1 MAKELISSL
10 QMASAQWIAFS
21 LESRKASLD
30 KAISNAKASNTQS
43 QTARKLLAESTKS
56 FKKCVK
62 TTEQSVSMND
72 EEKAQFQKLSSSC
85 KDIVKSYQEEIDNL
99 TKRCKAS
106 DSLVTD
112 LNKGLSE
119 ILDPVPLM
127 KNAAEHLDNMS
138 GQVSHLLKGLEEMQR
153 ELEFKQKEY
162 SQTVKGHND
171 EMFQLQKLLEEA
183 NSKNKLLEKELKA
196 AKTESSQQKS
206 YMSKEE
212 KEELIEL
219 RKEVAEYEVEF
230 KNLKNQDI
238 TIKKLNA
245 KIEDLIANQ
254 EEELQ
259 RELKKAQEHLAQTE
273 GRRATEALE
282 REAAMARK
290 LASLELELR
299 AERAGIEATQAS
311 LLEADEG
318 MNEREAAWE
327 AQRQILVDDADRL
340 REQLHEMK
348 RERDDL
354 KIKVE
359 AMREDGVVD
368 KNNVSDVDLSSA
380 QIKDV
385 LAEREAYEAEV
396 NELTSALSA
405 MRDEMKLKDD
415 TMDKLQTSMQATVD
429 SLENERKYLAQKVT
443 DLEAEL
449 ARSPSAEMIN
459 NMRRELRI
467 LKKLEFN
474 AVDIDPE
481 KEAPEITMNPHDDES
496 NLESVL
502 ISKLRKAEAD
512 LVKERREKNSQLQMC
527 EELKI
532 ELAKVTEEKNAVDA
546 LAARLEADL
555 DKATAAPT
563 AVTTNKSDDIRIT
576 INAESTT
583 LQHILDPNAPEPNTN
598 VTTPLPS
605 SDSATDKRNDDHSVA
620 TIVMAQR
627 DRLRA
632 KCDALEA
639 ERDSFK
645 RELQVQVST
654 CESLK
659 ADNTKLYEKVRYL
672 QSYNNSSGIHARNKA
687 SMVDRD
693 LDLEALEQRYEASV
707 DPFKQFSRSE
717 RQRKIKEMSPMERTV
732 FFVARTVL
740 GSKEMR
746 TVLFFYVVGM
756 HLLVF
761 FTTYHW
767 SHGCQS
773 VTHQQHVD
781 SMHAGLPDMEEGSQ

>member
-1 MAKELISSL
+1 M
-10 QMASAQWIAFS
+10 
-21 LESRKASLD
+21 
-30 KAISNAKASNTQS
+30 
-43 QTARKLLAESTKS
+43 
-56 FKKCVK
+56 
-62 TTEQSVSMND
+62 MND
-72 EEKAQFQKLSSSC
+72 DQKAQFQVLSSSC
-85 KDIVKSYQEEIDNL
+85 KAIVKSYQEEIDNL

-106 DSLVTD
+106 DGLVAD
-112 LNKGLSE
+112 LIKALNE
-119 ILDPVPLM
+119 ISDPAPLM
-127 KNAAEHLDNMS
+127 QNASEHLYSMS
-138 GQVSHLLKGLEEMQR
+138 GQVNHLLKGMEEMHR
-153 ELEFKQKEY
+153 ELELKQKEY
-162 SQTVKGHND
+162 SQNIKGQKD
-171 EMFQLQKLLEEA
+171 EMFQMQKLLDEA
-183 NSKNKLLEKELKA
+183 NAKNKVLEKELKN
-196 AKTESSQQKS
+196 AKSEPSSQRS

-219 RKEVAEYEVEF
+219 RREVAEYEVEF

-245 KIEDLIANQ
+245 KIEDLIASK

-318 MNEREAAWE
+318 LNEREAAWE

-340 REQLHEMK
+340 REQLHEIK

-359 AMREDGVVD
+359 AMKEDSGGE
-368 KNNVSDVDLSSA
+368 KNNFTDVDLSSV
-380 QIKDV
+380 QIRDV

-396 NELTSALSA
+396 NELTLAISA
-405 MRDEMKLKDD
+405 MRDEVKLKDE
-415 TMDKLQTSMQATVD
+415 TVEKLQSSMQATID
-429 SLENERKYLAQKVT
+429 SLERERGFLMQKMR
-443 DLEAEL
+443 DLEAEI
-449 ARSPSAEMIN
+449 AKSPSAEMIN
-459 NMRRELRI
+459 DMRRELRI

-474 AVDIDPE
+474 ALDIDPE
-481 KEAPEITMNPHDDES
+481 RETPEMTAIPDEDVS

-502 ISKLRKAEAD
+502 INKLRKAEAD
-512 LVKERREKNSQLQMC
+512 LVKERREKNSQLQIC
-527 EELKI
+527 EELKM
-532 ELAKVTEEKNAVDA
+532 ELMKAQEEKKASDA

-563 AVTTNKSDDIRIT
+563 TTIVNNNDGILLATD
-576 INAESTT
+576 AESTT
-583 LQHILDPNAPEPNTN
+583 LQHILDPNAPEPKNTSTF
-598 VTTPLPS
+598 VT
-605 SDSATDKRNDDHSVA
+605 SDSAADKRNDDHSVA

-645 RELQVQVST
+645 KELQVQVST

-659 ADNTKLYEKVRYL
+659 ADNTKLYEKVRFL
-672 QSYNNSSGIHARNKA
+672 QSYSNSSGVHARNK
-687 SMVDRD
+687 SSIVDRD

-746 TVLFFYVVGM
+746 TVLFFYVLGM

-773 VTHQQHVD
+773 VTHQHHVD
-781 SMHAGLPDMEEGSQ
+781 SMHAGLPDMEEGAQ